1 MSKPEH
7 SYENINLLANEITE
21 LMDVSVLQQCFY
33 ERQVDYYEGDKK
45 AFETDWQDTFDA
57 VGEKDE

>member
-7 SYENINLLANEITE
+7 NDKNIDLLANELAE
-21 LMDVSVLQQCFY
+21 LMDVAVLQQYYY
-33 ERQVDYYEGDKK
+33 ESQVDYYESNKK
-45 AFETDWQDTFDA
+45 AFETDWKDTFDT

>member
-7 SYENINLLANEITE
+7 NDKNIDLLANEITE
-21 LMDVSVLQQCFY
+21 LMDSACLAQYFY
-33 ERQVDYYEGDKK
+33 EGQYDYYENDKE
-45 AFETDWQDTFDA
+45 AFETDWQDTFDT

>member
-21 LMDVSVLQQCFY
+21 RMDVAVLQQYYY
-33 ERQVDYYEGDKK
+33 ESQVDYYEGDKK
-45 AFETDWQDTFDA
+45 AFETDWQDTFYA
-57 VGEKDE
+57 IGEKDE